1 MKFLLTLFL
10 LIPCLSWGED
20 FKEKK
25 FLCQQKELLEET
37 SVISSQIF
45 NNGEEVYLYQNQIP
59 LPNYDKKWLFFGFE
73 FLDNNKIRVYD
84 TTTTVDD
91 RFEYIYYPYDFIEE
105 ISMGRFS
112 IIPTYLEKGFTKNEI
127 LAYMKKTVIDYISS
141 YTEYEKELR
150 RINYN
155 FLSEYNLINLINEER
170 LKFLW
175 RDISGTKDPAYNI
188 YIDIDGDGQ
197 SWQELTNTK
206 NRNAVFKPTKTHNV
220 IFGELLHRIL
230 EYDYYFD
237 DETIYLKL
245 NNNEV
250 GKIDR
255 YTLNLNLFENYE
267 YSLCD
272 LTPIILANFNI
283 YKDSSEKYFKDMEN
297 YERIYYQK
305 YEMKDEP
312 KKKELKDRKI

>member
-10 LIPCLSWGED
+10 LIPCLTWGED
-20 FKEKK
+20 FKGKK

-37 SVISSQIF
+37 SVISSQIL

-127 LAYMKKTVIDYISS
+127 LAYMKKTVIDYISL
-141 YTEYEKELR
+141 YTEYERELR
-150 RINYN
+150 GINYD

-170 LKFLW
+170 LRFLW
-175 RDISGTKDPAYNI
+175 SDKSGTENPAYNI
-188 YIDIDGDGQ
+188 YLDLEGDG
-197 SWQELTNTK
+197 SFQELASTK

-220 IFGELLHRIL
+220 IFGELLHKIL

-237 DETIYLKL
+237 EEMVYLTL
-245 NNNEV
+245 NDNTV
-250 GKIDR
+250 GEIDR
-255 YTLNLNLFENYE
+255 YTLNLRLFDNYE
-267 YSLCD
+267 LSICD
-272 LTPIILANFNI
+272 LAPIILTNFNI
-283 YKDSSEKYFKDMEN
+283 YKDYSKKYFKDMED

-312 KKKELKDRKI
+312 KKELKDRKI